1 MIIVQV
7 HVSFT
12 GHRWYRHSRSW
23 RLVNAFKTR
32 PGIVYIAILVMLVVS
47 IPMLREAKHMR
58 SLQGWPTGASQP
70 HRSFS
75 G

>member
-1 MIIVQV
+1 M
-7 HVSFT
+7 
-12 GHRWYRHSRSW
+12 
-23 RLVNAFKTR
+23 NAFKTR